1 MPPQDNLHTQVAVM
15 ETELRHI
22 RDNVDKIEGRLDNID
37 KTLAEIQQTLAHAK
51 GGWKAIAAAGA
62 IGGAI
67 VGVFAKLGA
76 KLFN

>member
-1 MPPQDNLHTQVAVM
+1 MPPQDTLQTQVAVM
-15 ETELRHI
+15 ESEVRHI

-37 KTLAEIQQTLAHAK
+37 KTLAEIQQTLAQAK

-67 VGVFAKLGA
+67 FGLLAKVGA